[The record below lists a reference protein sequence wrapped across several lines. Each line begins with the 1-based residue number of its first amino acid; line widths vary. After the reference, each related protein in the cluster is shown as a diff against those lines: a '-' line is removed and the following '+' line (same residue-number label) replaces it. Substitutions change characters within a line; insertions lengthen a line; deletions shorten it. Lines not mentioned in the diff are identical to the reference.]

1 MTTFS
6 NTTLNQ
12 LANAL
17 VDDSIQYILDNERFN
32 KILNET
38 IEASIRDRLGEVEEE
53 VLYELRDYIL
63 ERCSDV
69 FNPMFFHVFPPFS
82 LR

>member
-17 VDDSIQYILDNERFN
+17 VDDSIQYILDNERFI
-32 KILNET
+32 KILDET

-63 ERCSDV
+63 ERI
-69 FNPMFFHVFPPFS
+69 S
-82 LR
+82 LYPHSNCQILPSS

>member
-17 VDDSIQYILDNERFN
+17 VDDSIQYILDNERFIR
-32 KILNET
+32 ILNET
-38 IEASIRDRLGEVEEE
+38 IEGSIRDRLGEVEEE
-53 VLYELRDYIL
+53 VLHELRDYIL
-63 ERCSDV
+63 ERI
-69 FNPMFFHVFPPFS
+69 S
-82 LR
+82 LYPHSNCQILPAS

>member
-6 NTTLNQ
+6 DTTLNQ

-17 VDDSIQYILDNERFN
+17 VDDSIQFILDNERFI
-32 KILNET
+32 KILDET

-53 VLYELRDYIL
+53 VLGELRDYIM
-63 ERCSDV
+63 ERI
-69 FNPMFFHVFPPFS
+69 S
-82 LR
+82 LYRHSNCQILSST

>member
-6 NTTLNQ
+6 NATLNQ

-17 VDDSIQYILDNERFN
+17 VDDSIQYILDNERFI
-32 KILNET
+32 KILDET

-53 VLYELRDYIL
+53 VLGELRDYIM
-63 ERCSDV
+63 ERI
-69 FNPMFFHVFPPFS
+69 S
-82 LR
+82 LYRHSNCQILSST

>member
-17 VDDSIQYILDNERFN
+17 VDDSIQYILDNERFI
-32 KILNET
+32 KILDET

-53 VLYELRDYIL
+53 VLGELRDYIM
-63 ERCSDV
+63 ERI
-69 FNPMFFHVFPPFS
+69 S
-82 LR
+82 LYRHSNCQILSST

>member
-6 NTTLNQ
+6 DTTLNQ

-17 VDDSIQYILDNERFN
+17 VDDSIQYILDNERFI
-32 KILNET
+32 KILDET

-53 VLYELRDYIL
+53 VLGELRDHIMERISLYRHSNCQIL
-63 ERCSDV
+63 S
-69 FNPMFFHVFPPFS
+69 S
-82 LR
+82 T

>member
-17 VDDSIQYILDNERFN
+17 VDDSIQYILDNERFI
-32 KILNET
+32 KILDET
-38 IEASIRDRLGEVEEE
+38 IEASIRDRLGEVEED
-53 VLYELRDYIL
+53 VLHELRDYIM
-63 ERCSDV
+63 ERI
-69 FNPMFFHVFPPFS
+69 S
-82 LR
+82 LYRHSNCQILSSS

>member
-6 NTTLNQ
+6 DTTLNQ

-17 VDDSIQYILDNERFN
+17 VDNSIQYILDNERFI
-32 KILNET
+32 KILDET

-53 VLYELRDYIL
+53 VLGELRDYIM
-63 ERCSDV
+63 ERI
-69 FNPMFFHVFPPFS
+69 S
-82 LR
+82 LYRHSNCQILSST